1 MSRRHQHTSCRDGGN
16 LLLVEG
22 GGTADVGKQQ
32 IPDFRRRAPGGG
44 DRLSRGGPPR
54 RAPAPAEPGRDP
66 ARHAR
71 AGTPRSCCRDRSSP
85 CTDRRC
91 RRRRGGDQAGLCR
104 VRVGPVSDA
113 GRRPEPRRRLL
124 QGAAEP
130 PAQARRDRIGAI
142 DARHRAHGARRQ
154 GAGRRGLCRGGAAL
168 RPADRSQQPRFA
180 GALPARRGA
189 RRQRPDRQGDGRLQ
203 RGDQGRPEVVA
214 RLPRPRRAA
223 GGAQARLRPRHRG
236 LRQGAGDRARQ
247 CRGAGEPRRRLRPA
261 RRPRSRHGRP
271 QPRRGAGARQ
281 ADRARWRAA
290 RSKAGAAT
298 SPARRA
304 TTRQRSS
311 SIRATPPP

>member
-32 IPDFRRRAPGGG
+32 IPDFRRRAPGRG

-54 RAPAPAEPGRDP
+54 PGACAGPEPGGDP

-71 AGTPRSCCRDRSSP
+71 AGTPRSCRRDRSSP
-85 CTDRRC
+85 CTDRRD
-91 RRRRGGDQAGLCR
+91 RRRRGGNQAGLCR

-168 RPADRSQQPRFA
+168 RPADRSQQPQFA

-223 GGAQARLRPRHRG
+223 GGAQARLRPRRRG

-261 RRPRSRHGRP
+261 RRLRSRHGRP

-281 ADRARWRAA
+281 ADRARGA
-290 RSKAGAAT
+290 RPDRK
-298 SPARRA
+298 PARQPRRRGA
-304 TTRQRSS
+304 RL
-311 SIRATPPP
+311 